1 MADIICPG
9 DVPPIVRINTGFGCL
24 RVDSLGGLLAQIL
37 GWAVSVGGGI
47 ALMLIVLAGF
57 QIVTSGGDPKKV
69 QAAKELMT
77 SAITGLLLVI
87 FSLIIMNFFG
97 YSILKL
103 PGFVNNP
110 DIVL

>member
-1 MADIICPG
+1 MSPTCTTG
-9 DVPPIVRINTGFGCL
+9 GGVGINTALGCL
-24 RVDSLGGLLAQIL
+24 RVDSLGGMLSQIL

-47 ALMLIVLAGF
+47 ALMFIIFAGF

-87 FSLIIMNFFG
+87 FSLVIMNFFG
-97 YSILKL
+97 VNILGL
-103 PGFVNNP
+103 GSLGFSSS
-110 DIVL
+110 L

>member
-1 MADIICPG
+1 MGVICTG
-9 DVPPIVRINTGFGCL
+9 AGAGVRINTALGCL
-24 RVDSLGGLLAQIL
+24 RVDSLGGMLSQIL

-47 ALMLIVLAGF
+47 ALLFIIFSGF

-97 YSILKL
+97 YTILKL
-103 PGFVNNP
+103 PGFS
-110 DIVL
+110 DTLT

>member
-1 MADIICPG
+1 MAVICDPSAG
-9 DVPPIVRINTGFGCL
+9 AGVRINTALGCL

-37 GWAVSVGGGI
+37 GWAVSIGGGI
-47 ALMLIVLAGF
+47 ALMFIVLAGF

-87 FSLIIMNFFG
+87 FSLVIMNFFG
-97 YSILKL
+97 YSILGL
-103 PGFVNNP
+103 PGFQMN
-110 DIVL
+110 L

>member
-1 MADIICPG
+1 MGATCSIGGGVGIKTA
-9 DVPPIVRINTGFGCL
+9 IGCL
-24 RVDSLGGLLAQIL
+24 RVDSLGGFLGQIL

-47 ALMLIVLAGF
+47 ALMLVVFSGF

-77 SAITGLLLVI
+77 SAVSGLLLVI

-103 PGFVNNP
+103 PGFSSK
-110 DIVL
+110 L